1 MSETTDIV
9 YRLRNGAA
17 VKKVLPDGGVVINL
31 ALLDEAADEIEQLRM
46 ARDAANDRVAM
57 LQKEVCL

>member
-1 MSETTDIV
+1 
-9 YRLRNGAA
+9 
-17 VKKVLPDGGVVINL
+17 VVINL